1 MKKAKTRL
9 SKLHVSIRSK
19 LKLKDFGFKSEQK
32 IGYYRADELH
42 PKKKIIIEINGD
54 YVHANPKIYKSADRI
69 LLRGNTYT
77 AQEKWLK
84 DEKKI
89 SDLKDMGYRVIVVWE
104 SDDLALIRKQIV
116 KLLNE

>member
-1 MKKAKTRL
+1 VKRNKTKL
-9 SKLHVSIRSK
+9 SKLHLSIRAK

-54 YVHANPKIYKSADRI
+54 YVHANPKIYKSGDRI

-77 AQEKWLK
+77 AEEKWIK
-84 DEKKI
+84 DAKKLD
-89 SDLKDMGYRVIVVWE
+89 DLKAMGYRVIVVWE
-104 SDDLALIRKQIV
+104 SDDLAVIRKLVV
-116 KLLNE
+116 KYMNE